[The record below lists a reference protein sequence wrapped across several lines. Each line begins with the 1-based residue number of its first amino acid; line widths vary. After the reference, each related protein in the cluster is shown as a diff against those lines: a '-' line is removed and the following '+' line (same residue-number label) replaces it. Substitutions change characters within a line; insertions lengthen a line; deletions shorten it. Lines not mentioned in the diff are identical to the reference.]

1 MAMKRKIVCVNAKNY
16 RIGEDHGRA
25 KLTNEQVDEMRDL
38 REDKGWSLIALSR
51 CFGVSVSTVHAIVNY
66 RTRAQTPHGYRTLK
80 PDSI

>member
-1 MAMKRKIVCVNAKNY
+1 MAAKRKIVCVNARNY

-38 REDKGWSLIALSR
+38 REESGWSLLALSQR
-51 CFGVSVSTVHAIVNY
+51 FGVSVSTVWAICNY
-66 RTRAQTPHGYRTLK
+66 RTRAQTPHAYRTLR